1 MVEKA
6 IFRPDPVSFTAKRL
20 SDFLEE
26 FMSLLFQRPAAT
38 RLLLDLPRNSMSLDM
53 VKGRLRIL
61 DGEGQVFPVR
71 CGNTYLAEHNVPMSL
86 SGKTSLLFSPTS
98 GNRFKVRKVGGIF
111 DIIVRKLSQL
121 EKVKKVTHQ
130 E

>member
-1 MVEKA
+1 MAEKA

-26 FMSLLFQRPAAT
+26 FMSLLFQRPVAT

-61 DGEGQVFPVR
+61 DGEGQTFPVR
-71 CGNTYLAEHNVPMSL
+71 CGNTYLAEHKLPMPL
-86 SGKTSLLFSPTS
+86 SGKNDLLFFPTS

-111 DIIVRKLSQL
+111 DIIVRKLS
-121 EKVKKVTHQ
+121 
-130 E
+130 